1 MTGGESEELVLLKTR
16 VSELISKYEV
26 TISELRKVRSE
37 NQRLNS
43 ELHERNAK
51 YAEME
56 KEYDRLKLSG
66 AILGDGENSLEAKKR
81 INNLVREID
90 NCIALLNNI

>member
-1 MTGGESEELVLLKTR
+1 MTGRESEELVLLKTR
-16 VSELISKYEV
+16 VSELISQFESTK
-26 TISELRKVRSE
+26 SELRKARSE
-37 NQRLNS
+37 NQKLNYD
-43 ELHERNAK
+43 LRERDEK
-51 YAEME
+51 YAELE
-56 KEYDRLKLSG
+56 NEYNRLKLSG

>member
-1 MTGGESEELVLLKTR
+1 MTVRESEELVLLKTR
-16 VSELISKYEV
+16 VSELISHFER
-26 TISELRKVRSE
+26 TTTELRKVRSE
-37 NQRLNS
+37 NQRLNY
-43 ELHERNAK
+43 ELRERDEK
-51 YAEME
+51 YAELE
-56 KEYDRLKLSG
+56 KEFNRLKLSG